1 MGGGSDA
8 KVRFYKD
15 VLNYIK
21 AVKANEKDSFI
32 KNKQV
37 LPESFDVDATRK
49 ENIKEFQKIYGDVLN
64 YNPSNKN
71 KSKTNYIQGR
81 SDAKRKQNNSNSG
94 ETLTSSTPDSGIID
108 IAFYS
113 PLNNDLAMER
123 GSSKNTLNL
132 YMG

>member
-1 MGGGSDA
+1 MAPAG
-8 KVRFYKD
+8 
-15 VLNYIK
+15 
-21 AVKANEKDSFI
+21 NEKDSFI

-49 ENIKEFQKIYGDVLN
+49 ENIKEFEKIYGDVLN
-64 YNPSNKN
+64 YSPSNKKGN
-71 KSKTNYIQGR
+71 KIKFIQSG
-81 SDAKRKQNNSNSG
+81 SGNKRGSGARNNSNSG

-123 GSSKNTLNL
+123 GSSRNTLNL